1 MIAPSNPN
9 VIQQSRGTSHH
20 DPYAEIAEFY
30 DLEHSSFTDDIEC
43 FLNFIVA
50 AGDPVL
56 ELACGSGRLLVP
68 VAEAGYRVTGVDRS
82 PAMLHRAAA
91 AAQAA
96 GVSGRIHLHVGDM
109 TEAADAPGGPFGV
122 VIIALNGLLHASDLA
137 AQRQIL
143 EAARAALDPRGQ
155 LLIDVFHPTPETL
168 RSLDHAVIH
177 EGTWHLPNGERVD
190 KFSTRRLSPARQ
202 LILTDVWYDRI
213 DASGQ
218 VRRVATSFPMR
229 YLHPGELELLLE
241 AAGFAEWQLYGSYDL
256 DPFDDHAERI
266 IVAAEV
272 TPARPA
278 RT

>member
-1 MIAPSNPN
+1 MIAPSNQN
-9 VIQQSRGTSHH
+9 VILEPQGGLHH
-20 DPYAEIAEFY
+20 DPYAGIAEFY
-30 DLEHSSFTDDIEC
+30 DLEHASFTDDIEC

-68 VAEAGYRVTGVDRS
+68 IAEAGYRVTGVDRS
-82 PAMLHRAAA
+82 PAMLRRAAA
-91 AAQAA
+91 AIEAA
-96 GVSGRIHLHVGDM
+96 GVFDRVQLHMGDM
-109 TEAADAPGGPFGV
+109 TEAAAAPGGPFGV
-122 VIIALNGLLHASDLA
+122 VIIALNGLLHAGDLA
-137 AQRQIL
+137 TQRQIL

-155 LLIDVFHPTPETL
+155 LLIDVFHPTPDTL
-168 RSLDHAVIH
+168 RAFDHAVIH

-213 DASGQ
+213 GRNGQ
-218 VRRVATSFPMR
+218 IRRVATSFPMR

-272 TPARPA
+272 TPTRPA